1 MDKRRSPIVPPFARS
16 CRAGPARYSPLAMA
30 GPSRGALG
38 GLVRT
43 MRPRQWVKNLF
54 VLTPLVFAKEL
65 FSPMVAL
72 RALGG
77 FVTFCLLASA
87 VYFVNDLVDV
97 LADRAHPVKQNRPIA
112 SGVLPTG
119 AAKRIAVVLVVVA
132 LGGSVTLGWAFAA
145 CALTYLALN
154 LAYSLKLKRIAYLD
168 VLCIALGFE
177 LRVVSGSYAAQVPPS
192 VYLLVVTFLLASFLG
207 LGKRMHE
214 LNQGAGAE
222 KQRAALKAYHPR
234 ALSVLLYVTAAAT
247 LATYVLYTLDPGT
260 RSMFG
265 TDYLIATAAFSVFG
279 VLRFVQLVGR
289 SVTSESPTEEM
300 LRDKPF
306 LVNLALWAVSIVAVI
321 YLS

>member
-1 MDKRRSPIVPPFARS
+1 M
-16 CRAGPARYSPLAMA
+16 
-30 GPSRGALG
+30 G

-65 FSPMVAL
+65 FSPAAAV
-72 RALGG
+72 RAFGG
-77 FVTFCLLASA
+77 FAAFCLLASA

-97 LADRAHPVKQNRPIA
+97 LADRAHPVKRNRPIA
-112 SGVLPTG
+112 SGVLPTE
-119 AAKRIAVVLVVVA
+119 AARHFAIVLVVVA
-132 LGGSVTLGWAFAA
+132 LGASVALGWAFLA
-145 CALTYLALN
+145 CAVVYLVQN
-154 LAYSLKLKRIAYLD
+154 LAYSLKLKKIAYLD
-168 VLCIALGFE
+168 VLSIAIGFE

-214 LNQGAGAE
+214 LNQGERAE
-222 KQRAALKAYHPR
+222 KQRAALKAYDPR
-234 ALSVLLYVTAAAT
+234 VLSALLYVTAAAT
-247 LATYVLYTLDPGT
+247 LATYVVYTLDPST
-260 RSMFG
+260 RHMFG
-265 TDYLIATAAFSVFG
+265 SDYLIVTAAFSVFG
-279 VLRFVQLVGR
+279 VLRFIHLVR
-289 SVTSESPTEEM
+289 RNVTAESPTEEM